1 MPGSDTLTGTRIFE
15 WLVLQPCRQQAVPA
29 TVRQQ
34 LAAVARYEVCHFA
47 AVPLVTVQPEA
58 AVQGVDQTIAPVTE
72 LARRQSVRFVS
83 AVGPR
88 RVY

>member
-1 MPGSDTLTGTRIFE
+1 
-15 WLVLQPCRQQAVPA
+15 
-29 TVRQQ
+29 
-34 LAAVARYEVCHFA
+34 
-47 AVPLVTVQPEA
+47 VTVQPEA